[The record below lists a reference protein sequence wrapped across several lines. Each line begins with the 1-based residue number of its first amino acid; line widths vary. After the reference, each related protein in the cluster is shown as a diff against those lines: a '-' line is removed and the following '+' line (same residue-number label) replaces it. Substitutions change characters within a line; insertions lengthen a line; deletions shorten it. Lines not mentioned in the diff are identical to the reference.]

1 MALPYF
7 QEPGDSRRQEA
18 FMEHLIRVTAEVPLE
33 NEDEVRALITRCAL
47 GALERE
53 KVEFAAFVDVTIV
66 DDENIRALN
75 AEYREKDAVTDV
87 LSFPMYEFLNGEPQE
102 DLEPD
107 PESDRV
113 MLGDMILNYERARQQ
128 AAEFGHSAARECG
141 FLTVHSVLH
150 LLGFDHERDETD
162 RVLMRGEEEAV
173 LSALGLKREDA

>member
-1 MALPYF
+1 
-7 QEPGDSRRQEA
+7 
-18 FMEHLIRVTAEVPLE
+18 MEHLIRVTAEVSLE
-33 NEDEVRALITRCAL
+33 NEEEVRALITRCAL

-53 KVEFAAFVDVTIV
+53 KVDFAAFVDVTIV

-107 PESDRV
+107 PESGRV

-162 RVLMRGEEEAV
+162 RALMRGEEEV
-173 LSALGLKREDA
+173 ILDALGLTRESV